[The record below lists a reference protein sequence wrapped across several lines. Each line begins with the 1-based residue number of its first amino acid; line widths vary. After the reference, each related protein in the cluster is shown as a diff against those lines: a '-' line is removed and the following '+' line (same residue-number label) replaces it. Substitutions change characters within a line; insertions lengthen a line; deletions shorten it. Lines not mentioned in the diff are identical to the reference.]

1 MSETK
6 FSKEIEE
13 YLKNLVKQFPNDYDL
28 GQEIRKLITK
38 NT

>member
-13 YLKNLVKQFPNDYDL
+13 YLKNLVKQFPNDCDL